1 MLSLLDYIV
10 WTADPEVFNWDQWDW
25 SPRWYGLLFA
35 AGFLISQ
42 QVLFYIFRKEGHE
55 ERDVETLTVY
65 MVLATILGARLG
77 HVFFYEPAKY
87 LANPIDILKIWEGGL
102 ASHGAA
108 IGILFSLFLYSNY
121 DIKYDI
127 VKFKGHVKR
136 HKRPGQSW
144 LWVVDRIVIVVA
156 LTGALIRFGNFMNSE
171 IIGKPTDSEYGVIFA
186 HNLIEALEANQ
197 FIEDIDVSAGDASE
211 TSSETSSGTS
221 SETSSGTS
229 SETSP
234 NDDRYQPID
243 VTLTFVEGGGQE
255 GDIRNFL
262 ETRGKE
268 VLTGYTS
275 IREHI
280 YEPAGTSLNYDLT
293 QRRGAYIATIHT
305 FGIPRHPAQLYE
317 SGTSFLIF
325 LLLLFL
331 WFRMKEKT
339 PEGLFLGLFL
349 VLLFGLRFVH
359 EFFKENQV
367 DWENS
372 IPLNMGQWL
381 SIPLV
386 LIGLF
391 LLIFV
396 VPRNRKA
403 AANRE
408 VKSQKTT

>member
-1 MLSLLDYIV
+1 MLALLDFIV
-10 WTADPEVFNWDQWDW
+10 WTADPEVFSWEGW

-42 QVLFYIFRKEGHE
+42 QILFYIFRKEGHKE
-55 ERDVETLTVY
+55 SDVETLTVF

-87 LANPIDILKIWEGGL
+87 LAHPLDILKIWEGGL

-108 IGILFSLFLYSNY
+108 IGILFALYLYSNY
-121 DIKYDI
+121 DIQFDFG
-127 VKFKGHVKR
+127 KFKGHIKR
-136 HKRPGQSW
+136 QKRPGQSW

-156 LTGALIRFGNFMNSE
+156 LTGGLIRFGNFMNSE
-171 IIGKPTDSEYGVIFA
+171 IIGKPTDSEYGVVFA
-186 HNLIEALEANQ
+186 RNLIDVLENNQ
-197 FIEDIDVSAGDASE
+197 AIADITVSGSDRADERTQDA
-211 TSSETSSGTS
+211 
-221 SETSSGTS
+221 
-229 SETSP
+229 
-234 NDDRYQPID
+234 RYQPID
-243 VTLTFVEGGGQE
+243 VAVTFQEGGYQENEIRGFVEGR
-255 GDIRNFL
+255 I
-262 ETRGKE
+262 KE
-268 VLTGYTS
+268 ILTGYTS

-280 YEPAGTSLNYDLT
+280 YEPAGTPLDYELT
-293 QRRGAYIATIHT
+293 QHRGAYVATIHT

-317 SGTSFLIF
+317 SATTFLVF
-325 LLLLFL
+325 VLLFFL
-331 WFRMKEKT
+331 WTRMKEKT

-349 VLLFGLRFVH
+349 ILVFGLRFVH

-367 DWENS
+367 DWEGE

-391 LLIFV
+391 LLFVV

-403 AANRE
+403 MRNKAVN
-408 VKSQKTT
+408 S